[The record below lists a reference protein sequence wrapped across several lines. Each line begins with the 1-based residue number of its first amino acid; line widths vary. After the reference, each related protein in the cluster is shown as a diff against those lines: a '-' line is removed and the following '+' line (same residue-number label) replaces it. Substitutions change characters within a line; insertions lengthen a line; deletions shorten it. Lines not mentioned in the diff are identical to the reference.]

1 MDNPSSGGTLKVLV
15 FSAGACNQLPSNDDG
30 AERRRQ
36 EVAVSASPQTP
47 ALWGVG
53 TVQ

>member
-1 MDNPSSGGTLKVLV
+1 MLV
-15 FSAGACNQLPSNDDG
+15 FSAGACNQLPLNDDG
-30 AERRRQ
+30 AERRRH